1 MLADIRGAIK
11 NDKKAYLFMD
21 NANYHKNLEV
31 KEEMRKLNIEP
42 VLNVAYRFEY
52 NPCERMW
59 SKFKH
64 NYR

>member
-1 MLADIRGAIK
+1 MIADIRGTIK

-21 NANYHKNLEV
+21 NAGYHKNLEV

-52 NPCERMW
+52 NPMRTNVV
-59 SKFKH
+59 KVQTQL
-64 NYR
+64 